1 MTMDKKDVEIGRMY
15 NEWKQ
20 QQILNNAGCGTPIL
34 AAIVLLIV
42 MVLSSCATKTK
53 IEYVDRE
60 VVKYQKEI
68 VHDTLIQHTHDSVYH
83 TVFQKGDTVYNTKY
97 VEKTR
102 WKDKVVYR
110 TDTCYQDSI
119 RTIIK
124 ESVKEKQITPKWCYY
139 LLVFSIIVII
149 FAIVKVIRWVQIR

>member
-1 MTMDKKDVEIGRMY
+1 MI
-15 NEWKQ
+15 
-20 QQILNNAGCGTPIL
+20 C
-34 AAIVLLIV
+34 
-42 MVLSSCATKTK
+42 SCATQKSIK
-53 IEYVDRE
+53 YVDRE
-60 VVKYQKEI
+60 VIKYQKEF
-68 VHDTLIQHTHDSVYH
+68 VHDTLVQHTHDSVYH